1 MCSAGLLIEPSRKE
15 FATLIQKNRNAK
27 HINVCLSDTS
37 KPKTVAFDNRREMP
51 QLAKI
56 SDSGLSDSKEVC
68 LPLYSILLALGNPTV
83 DYFSLDIEGA
93 ELGVLRSIPWDK
105 INVKVR
111 LMTHF
116 GVPKNFANII

>member
-1 MCSAGLLIEPSRKE
+1 MNKLKTFPLTVSSAG
-15 FATLIQKNRNAK
+15 T
-27 HINVCLSDTS
+27 
-37 KPKTVAFDNRREMP
+37 
-51 QLAKI
+51 
-56 SDSGLSDSKEVC
+56 SKEVC

-111 LMTHF
+111 LMTYF
-116 GVPKNFANII
+116 CGPLQI